1 MPETASASAAVS
13 SLPADALKRLRPWLA
28 AHVPGAEGDITAEKF
43 PGGQSNPTYRVS
55 VDGTPRFVLRKKPD
69 GVLLASAHAVEREYR
84 VTKALAQTGVPVAR
98 PYALCEDSTL
108 IGTPFFV
115 MDYKDGRNFWDA
127 TLPEQTPDERR
138 AIYLELARTMA
149 ELHRVD
155 PVAVGLADYGRPGD
169 YFARQI
175 SRWTKQYRAT
185 QTGEIA
191 ALEQL
196 IEWLPT
202 NNPGLEESRIVHGD
216 LRSDNVIFHKTEPKV
231 IAIIDWEL
239 STLGHPLADL
249 AQYALTWRWP
259 AKTYRG
265 LAGLDL
271 AGLGIPTEPQFLA
284 AYAEAT
290 GSGLVRPELWRF
302 ALAFACFRNAAI
314 RQGVYKRALDGNA
327 SSTEAELHGRR
338 AGVVADLGWRIAC
351 GEDDATIAGE

>member
-1 MPETASASAAVS
+1 MPDTLAVS
-13 SLPADALKRLRPWLA
+13 ALPADALERLRPWLA
-28 AHVPGAEGDITAEKF
+28 AHVPGADGAVTAEKF
-43 PGGQSNPTYRVS
+43 PGGQSNPTYKVS
-55 VDGTPRFVLRKKPD
+55 VNGTPRFVLRKKPD

-84 VTKALAQTGVPVAR
+84 VTKALADTAVPVAR
-98 PYALCEDSTL
+98 PYALCEDSSL

-115 MDYKDGRNFWDA
+115 MEYKEGRNFWDA
-127 TLPEQTPDERR
+127 TLPDQTSQERA

-149 ELHRVD
+149 ALHQVD
-155 PVAVGLADYGRPGD
+155 PVAVGLADYGKPGD

-175 SRWTKQYRAT
+175 GRWTKQYRAT

-191 ALEQL
+191 ALERL
-196 IEWLPT
+196 IEWLPA

-216 LRSDNVIFHKTEPKV
+216 LRSDNLIFHKTEPKV
-231 IAIIDWEL
+231 IAVIDWEL

-259 AKTYRG
+259 PKDYRG

-271 AGLGIPTEPQFLA
+271 AELGIPTETQFLK

-290 GSGLVRPELWRF
+290 GSAPVDPAQWRF

-314 RQGVYKRALDGNA
+314 RQGVYKRAIDGNA
-327 SSTEAELHGRR
+327 SSTEAEIHGLR
-338 AGVVADLGWRIAC
+338 AGIVAELGWRIAG
-351 GEDDATIAGE
+351 GEGGATIAGG